1 MTKFREQQRFPLWAE
16 LILVVPFLG
25 IGLGM
30 LQPDAR
36 QDTLWAAFAGL
47 AAAIGLLYLLLFR
60 MTTEVDE
67 QEIRVHF
74 GYIPSYRWRLP
85 IDQIVKAMAVEYDA
99 IREYG
104 GWGIRVLPVPFGR
117 VSALN
122 ARGRLGVLLTLP
134 NGRTMLIGSQR
145 PDLLLQAITK
155 RSV

>member
-85 IDQIVKAMAVEYDA
+85 IDQIVKAMAVEYDP

-122 ARGRLGVLLTLP
+122 ARGRLGVLLTLS

>member
-16 LILVVPFLG
+16 LILAVPFLG

-30 LQPDAR
+30 LQPDVR
-36 QDTLWAAFAGL
+36 QDAPWGMFAAL

-85 IDQIVKAMAVEYDA
+85 LDQVVKAMAVEYDP

-104 GWGIRVLPVPFGR
+104 GWGIRGIPVR
-117 VSALN
+117 ALN

-145 PDLLLQAITK
+145 PDLLLQALTK
-155 RSV
+155 RSD

>member
-1 MTKFREQQRFPLWAE
+1 VTKFREQQRFPLWAE

-60 MTTEVDE
+60 MSTEVDD

-85 IDQIVKAMAVEYDA
+85 IYQIVKAMAVEYNP

-104 GWGIRVLPVPFGR
+104 GWGIRGIPVR
-117 VSALN
+117 ALN

-155 RSV
+155 RSD

>member
-25 IGLGM
+25 VGLGM
-30 LQPDAR
+30 LKPDGR
-36 QDTLWAAFAGL
+36 QDAPWGMFAGL
-47 AAAIGLLYLLLFR
+47 AATMGLLYLLLFR

-74 GYIPSYRWRLP
+74 GFIPSYRWRLP
-85 IDQIVKAMAVEYDA
+85 IDQIVKALAAEYDP

-104 GWGIRVLPVPFGR
+104 GWGIRGIPVR
-117 VSALN
+117 ALN
-122 ARGRLGVLLTLP
+122 AHGRLGVLLTLA

-145 PDLLLQAITK
+145 PDLLLQALTK
-155 RSV
+155 RSD